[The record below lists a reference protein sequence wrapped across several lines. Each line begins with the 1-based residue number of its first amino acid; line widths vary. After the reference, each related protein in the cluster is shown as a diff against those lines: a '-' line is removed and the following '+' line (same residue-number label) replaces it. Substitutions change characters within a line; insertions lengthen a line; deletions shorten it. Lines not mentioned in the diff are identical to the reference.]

1 MAFGDDLNLLLPS
14 YLTVGEKNR
23 LRDALSQFQKG
34 DASHE
39 IDYSDFYKE
48 YNHSFFL
55 QADLLREI
63 RFAQWDES
71 SSSFLKAYTDAI
83 IISNTCD
90 IYSGNNRTLNDKEC
104 LLAPLIDFQLYLED
118 LTSEGYEEA
127 KIKEFSGIIRN
138 QLSANIFYLPTNFKD
153 KKEYIVFLD
162 TMFWFPTRELNSYL
176 DQVGQTRVISLSL
189 FGHYLLALKVSYH
202 LCRLPEQCDRE
213 NMD

>member
-189 FGHYLLALKVSYH
+189 FGHYLFALKVSYH